1 MQPALLEGALAQ
13 ILSGAPY
20 HDFVHVDE
28 PGAHDVDGVY
38 DAAVVSDVVPQGI
51 RAEVVITLPDTRG
64 SGGTGTVR
72 RGDVVHEASIASAER
87 VVELL
92 ESYLPRS

>member
-1 MQPALLEGALAQ
+1 M
-13 ILSGAPY
+13 LSVGPVS
-20 HDFVHVDE
+20 DFVQVDE
-28 PGAHDVDGVY
+28 PGFQGVDGVY
-38 DAAVVSDVVPQGI
+38 DAAVVSDAVPDGI

-72 RGDVVHEASIASAER
+72 SGDVVDEVSIASAEQ

-92 ESYLPRS
+92 ESYVPRS

>member
-1 MQPALLEGALAQ
+1 M
-13 ILSGAPY
+13 LSVSPDR
-20 HDFVHVDE
+20 DFVHVGE
-28 PGAHDVDGVY
+28 REFQGVHAVY
-38 DAAVVSDVVPQGI
+38 DAAVVSDAVPEGI

-72 RGDVVHEASIASAER
+72 RGGVVQEVSIASAER

>member
-1 MQPALLEGALAQ
+1 M
-13 ILSGAPY
+13 LSVSPNP
-20 HDFVHVDE
+20 DIVHVGE
-28 PGAHDVDGVY
+28 PGFQGIHAVY
-38 DAAVVSDVVPQGI
+38 DAAVVSDAVPECV

-72 RGDVVHEASIASAER
+72 RGDVVQEVSIASAEQ

>member
-1 MQPALLEGALAQ
+1 M
-13 ILSGAPY
+13 LSASPY
-20 HDFVHVDE
+20 RDLVHVDE

-38 DAAVVSDVVPQGI
+38 DAAVVSDAVPDGI
-51 RAEVVITLPDTRG
+51 RAGVVITLPDTRG

-72 RGDVVHEASIASAER
+72 RGDVVDEVSIASAEQ

-92 ESYLPRS
+92 ESYVPHS

>member
-1 MQPALLEGALAQ
+1 M
-13 ILSGAPY
+13 LSVGPVR
-20 HDFVHVDE
+20 DFLQVGE

-38 DAAVVSDVVPQGI
+38 DAAVVSDAVPDGI

-72 RGDVVHEASIASAER
+72 RGDVVDEVSIASAEE

-92 ESYLPRS
+92 ESYVPRSWG